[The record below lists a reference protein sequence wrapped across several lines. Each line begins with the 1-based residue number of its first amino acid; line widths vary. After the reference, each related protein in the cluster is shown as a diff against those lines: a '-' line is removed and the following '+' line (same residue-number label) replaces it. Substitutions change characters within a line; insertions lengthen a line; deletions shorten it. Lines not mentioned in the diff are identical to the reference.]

1 VGVEE
6 RLLGAVRGQ
15 RLVHQLERRERHLAR
30 EPLAQLQREVRHL
43 VVGGRAARRPLPHL
57 AGAEVRL
64 LARGESIVEQLEV
77 HASEKCRGRACETR
91 ALGNTGCAVVPS
103 PRQTI
108 PVSGD
113 SELLDAVLDAAA
125 SLIVVVD
132 AQGKLV
138 RWNRACEA
146 LLGYTAAELEGPD
159 AILDL
164 IPAGERSMAENAMRA
179 LRAGRSPVPAE
190 FHWRTRDGDL
200 RLIDWSTT
208 ALTGPDGEVTYMVG
222 TGIDVTDARQ
232 GEAERAAAEAR
243 LRHMAEHDAL
253 TGLFNRRRL
262 EQELDRHI
270 AHGRRYGMDGALLL
284 LDLDDFKRVNDE
296 FGHRAGDRV
305 LTAVAVVLN
314 HRLRE
319 SDIVAR
325 FGGDEFAVLM
335 PVGGLAEATDLAE
348 LLGAAIRSDVPTPA
362 GPLSASVGIALFRDL
377 STADEVLSRADDAMY
392 AQKRGEHSP
401 ARHLR
406 PVE

>member
-1 VGVEE
+1 M
-6 RLLGAVRGQ
+6 
-15 RLVHQLERRERHLAR
+15 
-30 EPLAQLQREVRHL
+30 
-43 VVGGRAARRPLPHL
+43 
-57 AGAEVRL
+57 
-64 LARGESIVEQLEV
+64 
-77 HASEKCRGRACETR
+77 
-91 ALGNTGCAVVPS
+91 VPS
-103 PRQTI
+103 LRQTI

-132 AQGKLV
+132 AHGKLV

-159 AILDL
+159 ALLDL
-164 IPAGERSMAENAMRA
+164 IPAGERHMAENAMRA

-232 GEAERAAAEAR
+232 VEAERAAAEVR

-253 TGLFNRRRL
+253 TGLFNRRRF
-262 EQELDRHI
+262 EEELDRHI

-305 LTAVAVVLN
+305 
-314 HRLRE
+314 
-319 SDIVAR
+319 
-325 FGGDEFAVLM
+325 
-335 PVGGLAEATDLAE
+335 
-348 LLGAAIRSDVPTPA
+348 
-362 GPLSASVGIALFRDL
+362 
-377 STADEVLSRADDAMY
+377 
-392 AQKRGEHSP
+392 
-401 ARHLR
+401 
-406 PVE
+406 